1 MLNVLYTI
9 LEVAYV
15 ALPLFV
21 AAIFLLRS
29 SETYADKYSSSKF
42 KGMGIS
48 LAAYKIFYRS
58 LGLFCAA
65 LACFAVYKNYIAEP
79 EDEMEDA
86 RKFWEDV
93 KKTQTSPLQGAMLL
107 GAAVAI
113 PARMGST
120 RFPGKPLALLGGKA
134 VLERVYENCKKSSRA
149 EKVAILTDS
158 IEILEFADKIRTTG
172 GRAIF
177 RSGFPNAT
185 IGGTSESTDI
195 RKSRLRATPRC
206 RHPSS
211 RSARCSNSSGLW
223 RRAGSSTSSRRS
235 TAPWA

>member
-158 IEILEFADKIRTTG
+158 IEILEFADKIG
-172 GRAIF
+172 APAIMTSEKC
-177 RSGFPNAT
+177 RSGTERIIEAFSKIDADFVVNVQGDEPFVSPEL
-185 IGGTSESTDI
+185 I
-195 RKSRLRATPRC
+195 P
-206 RHPSS
+206 
-211 RSARCSNSSGLW
+211 
-223 RRAGSSTSSRRS
+223 
-235 TAPWA
+235 